1 MKPHYDK
8 IRKVKTHSG
17 ATAIQI
23 GRYIGKRFRLTK
35 HIGSAH
41 ETDKIDELTGI
52 AKEYIRTHSPQ
63 LEMNF
68 NPHSG
73 EILFK
78 RGIKVE
84 SSMLTEAFEYLIVFI
99 ALA

>member
-1 MKPHYDK
+1 VKPHYDK

-17 ATAIQI
+17 TTAIQI

-41 ETDKIDELTGI
+41 ETDKIDELIGI
-52 AKEYIRTHSPQ
+52 AKEYIRTHSLQ
-63 LEMNF
+63 LEMNS